1 MTLSTTATEL
11 HRLMHCIGSRNMS
24 RVLPEDHDHEARD
37 EGNAADWLAT
47 ELFEGRAVHIGARA
61 PNGWIVTD
69 EMMDHVRQY
78 LGALDCG
85 GSQYLGGVQINT
97 SFDGDG
103 WDVRG
108 RADHIAFVPYHTDT
122 LADRTGNPYELEIPA
137 TLTVDDLK
145 YGHRL
150 VSPERN
156 WTLIAH
162 AIGFV
167 IRTGQVPERI
177 TLRIH
182 QPRAY
187 HPDGPLR
194 EWSFSYAELLEY
206 HAAIAARLSNPTD
219 ELRTD
224 LNICAKCHAL
234 PNCPAARSAAM
245 NAVDAAGVSF
255 DDNMPNDLIAYE
267 MDLLRRAYGTIK
279 NRADALEELIQHK
292 VRNGEQVMHAGRAA
306 QLKPRLG
313 QRAWNPGLSASVL
326 RQLTGLDL
334 AGEPK
339 PVTPAEAERRG
350 MDKSLST
357 ALTQRPSIGTKLE
370 WVDIDAQA
378 QRLMGGV

>member
-1 MTLSTTATEL
+1 
-11 HRLMHCIGSRNMS
+11 MS

-37 EGNAADWLAT
+37 EGTAADWLAT

-69 EMMDHVRQY
+69 EMMDHVNSY
-78 LGALDCG
+78 ISALDCG
-85 GSQYLGGVQINT
+85 AVQVNT
-97 SFDGDG
+97 SFDGEG

-108 RADHIAFVPYHTDT
+108 RADHIGWRDGV
-122 LADRTGNPYELEIPA
+122 LV
-137 TLTVDDLK
+137 VDDLK

-162 AIGFV
+162 AIGHV

-187 HPDGPLR
+187 HPDGPSR

-206 HAAIAARLSNPTD
+206 HAQIAARLSNPTD

-234 PNCPAARSAAM
+234 PNCPAARAAAM

-292 VRNGEQVMHAGRAA
+292 IRNGEQVMHAGRAA

-370 WVDIDAQA
+370 WVDVDAA
-378 QRLMGGV
+378 ARRLIGG